1 MHPYEWEPPSAAI
14 ARQAGVPEDQ
24 VVRFDTN
31 TFPWPGAGLDHLP
44 PLALNEYPDT
54 SYGTLT
60 EAIADYVDVPTDRI
74 TVGAGA
80 DEILDLCAK
89 AYIDPSTP
97 VVISRPSYPMFRI
110 LSEIAGGPIREVQA
124 IDLRLDRTAFLEAAR
139 DAGLT
144 WLCNPNNPTGE
155 LLPLDFIAELV
166 SHSRGVVVVD
176 EAYFEMSGVTAA
188 SLIET
193 MPNVV
198 VIRTLS
204 KAFGLAGVRVGYALA
219 GRSISD
225 ALRRVRP
232 PGSISVVSEALGTT
246 SLRDLAGM
254 RVRVAA
260 IVEERARLTRELS
273 KLGLEV
279 RESAANFLLVRAG
292 RAAAPALLTRG
303 LVVRTFPATAPQA
316 EYIRGDGAPARGER
330 PAGRGASRCCG
341 PLPARR
347 SSRRVRRCPT
357 PRSSCRGR

>member
-1 MHPYEWEPPSAAI
+1 MEPTAPIPPQPRAAIRAMHPYEWEPPSAAI
-14 ARQAGVPEDQ
+14 ARQAGVPEGQ
-24 VVRFDTN
+24 VIRFDTN
-31 TFPWPGAGLDHLP
+31 TFPWPGAELDHLA
-44 PLALNEYPDT
+44 PLTLNEYPDT
-54 SYGTLT
+54 SYGALT

-89 AYIDPSTP
+89 AYIDSSTP
-97 VVISRPSYPMFRI
+97 VVISRPTYPMFRI
-110 LSEIAGGPIREVQA
+110 LSEIADGRIREVQA

-139 DAGLT
+139 DAGVT

-155 LLPLDFIAELV
+155 LLPLDFIAALV
-166 SHSRGVVVVD
+166 SQACGVVVVD

-193 MPNVV
+193 MPNLV

-219 GRSISD
+219 GPAISD

-232 PGSISVVSEALGTT
+232 PGSISVVSEALGAT

-260 IVEERARLTRELS
+260 IVEARARLQAQLTS
-273 KLGLEV
+273 LGFEV
-279 RESAANFLLVRAG
+279 RDSAANFLLVRAG

-316 EYIRGDGAPARGER
+316 EYVRVT
-330 PAGRGASRCCG
+330 
-341 PLPARR
+341 
-347 SSRRVRRCPT
+347 VRRPEENARLVEALAALRPVT
-357 PRSSCRGR
+357 RST